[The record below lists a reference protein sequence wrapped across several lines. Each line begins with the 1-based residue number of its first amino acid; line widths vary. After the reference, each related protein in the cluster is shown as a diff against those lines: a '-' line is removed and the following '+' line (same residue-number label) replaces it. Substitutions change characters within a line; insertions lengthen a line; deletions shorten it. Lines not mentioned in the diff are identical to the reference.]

1 MECHTVF
8 SSWFSYY
15 WKIIDLSY
23 YKCYVLSADILAR
36 GMPNERQTIL
46 LRMNNIDNQ
55 LLIFYR
61 EKGKFGC
68 LWCGDVEKSTVGIPQ
83 FPSLPLKSCCRPLL
97 VALFIGGML
106 YHYNKIWCSCSGCI
120 FFSGWECFWPLS
132 GKDYSNERAISL
144 RFVRLILSQYKSEN
158 YFQNVT
164 TMVTVA
170 NIVILDGR
178 TACLA

>member
-1 MECHTVF
+1 MLIINCLF
-8 SSWFSYY
+8 SIGKKGSSGVCGVEM
-15 WKIIDLSY
+15 WK
-23 YKCYVLSADILAR
+23 
-36 GMPNERQTIL
+36 
-46 LRMNNIDNQ
+46 
-55 LLIFYR
+55 
-61 EKGKFGC
+61 
-68 LWCGDVEKSTVGIPQ
+68 KSTVGIPQ

-170 NIVILDGR
+170 NISYSWWKNCMFGVISIYVWERKDREVLLLLGN
-178 TACLA
+178 

>member
-1 MECHTVF
+1 MLIINCLF
-8 SSWFSYY
+8 SIGKKGSSGVCGVEM
-15 WKIIDLSY
+15 WK
-23 YKCYVLSADILAR
+23 
-36 GMPNERQTIL
+36 
-46 LRMNNIDNQ
+46 
-55 LLIFYR
+55 
-61 EKGKFGC
+61 
-68 LWCGDVEKSTVGIPQ
+68 KSTVGIPQ

-120 FFSGWECFWPLS
+120 FFQGGSVFDLYP
-132 GKDYSNERAISL
+132 NERAISL

>member
-1 MECHTVF
+1 MLRPF
-8 SSWFSYY
+8 RQ
-15 WKIIDLSY
+15 
-23 YKCYVLSADILAR
+23 DILAR

-46 LRMNNIDNQ
+46 LRMNNVDNQ
-55 LLIFYR
+55 LLISIG
-61 EKGKFGC
+61 KGKFGC

-132 GKDYSNERAISL
+132 GKDYSNEGTISL
-144 RFVRLILSQYKSEN
+144 RFVRERIGRYS
-158 YFQNVT
+158 YFWEINI
-164 TMVTVA
+164 MFAPYLFRA
-170 NIVILDGR
+170 NIILIRND
-178 TACLA
+178 TSY